1 MAEYENNS
9 IKNKENK
16 KTVEK
21 VVKGDVKTKKK
32 SELYKIAN
40 SIVAEEAKDVKDY
53 VIYDV
58 LVPVIKDTISDLI
71 KGTIDMLLYG
81 KVSGRSSS
89 RHGGNYSRVSYRD
102 YYDDRRSGRRDDD
115 RRNTRALRYS
125 YDDLTFDHRE
135 DAEEVLSSM
144 DDIIEQ
150 YDVVTVADLFDL
162 AGVSG
167 NGYTDQNY
175 GWTNLSAASVM
186 RTRTNEYIIKLPR
199 PCSIR

>member
-102 YYDDRRSGRRDDD
+102 YYDDKRSSRRDDD
-115 RRNTRALRYS
+115 RRSRALRYS
-125 YDDLTFDHRE
+125 YDDLTFDCRE

>member
-102 YYDDRRSGRRDDD
+102 YYDDRRSSRRDDD